1 MVAMGAP
8 VSVDRLWPRPPA
20 TSTLH
25 ALACSA
31 RHDMLFGEPG
41 KSGLVALNLDFDQV
55 KKFIKERLGIEA
67 HRKIGDFIK
76 GVFAVFQGGEIEI
89 ILGKSDKFDELMVAA
104 AAERREVEDE
114 EQA

>member
-55 KKFIKERLGIEA
+55 KKFIKERLGIE
-67 HRKIGDFIK
+67 
-76 GVFAVFQGGEIEI
+76 IEI

>member
-1 MVAMGAP
+1 MTAMGAP

-31 RHDMLFGEPG
+31 RHDMLFGKPG

-55 KKFIKERLGIEA
+55 KKFIKERLGIE
-67 HRKIGDFIK
+67 
-76 GVFAVFQGGEIEI
+76 VEMGGC
-89 ILGKSDKFDELMVAA
+89 KA
-104 AAERREVEDE
+104 
-114 EQA
+114 